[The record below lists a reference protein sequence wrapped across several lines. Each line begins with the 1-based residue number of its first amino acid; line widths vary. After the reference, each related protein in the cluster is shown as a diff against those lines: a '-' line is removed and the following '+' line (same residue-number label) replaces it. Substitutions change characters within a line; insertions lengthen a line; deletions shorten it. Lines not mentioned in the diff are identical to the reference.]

1 MIDMNE
7 QEELKN
13 LLDAQKKINARIRQ
27 LKLRQSKKEF
37 GTILLQRH
45 PSNYNGYWANV
56 HQIRIQKL
64 SCNVESENGRNVTI
78 IENNNMLKSLNYL
91 KKVRK
96 DIDKL
101 IAYLESITVKDPN
114 GSGREDK

>member
-1 MIDMNE
+1 MTE

-27 LKLRQSKKEF
+27 LRQSKKEF
-37 GTILLQRH
+37 GTVSLQRH
-45 PSNYNGYWANV
+45 PSSNYNGYWANV

-64 SCNVESENGRNVTI
+64 SCNIESENGRNVAI

-101 IAYLESITVKDPN
+101 IAYLESITAKDPN

>member
-1 MIDMNE
+1 MTE
-7 QEELKN
+7 QEELKD
-13 LLDAQKKINARIRQ
+13 LLDAQKKINARIRE
-27 LKLRQSKKEF
+27 LRNSKKEF
-37 GTILLQRH
+37 GTVLLQRH
-45 PSNYNGYWANV
+45 PSANCSGYWANV

-101 IAYLESITVKDPN
+101 ITYLEGITVKDPKSS
-114 GSGREDK
+114 GSEDK

>member
-1 MIDMNE
+1 MNE
-7 QEELKN
+7 QEELQN

-27 LKLRQSKKEF
+27 LRQSNKEF
-37 GTILLQRH
+37 GLVSLQRH
-45 PSNYNGYWANV
+45 PSAKYNGYWSNV

-64 SCNVESENGRNVTI
+64 SCNVESENGRNVAI

-101 IAYLESITVKDPN
+101 ITYLEGITVKDPKSS
-114 GSGREDK
+114 GSEDK

>member
-13 LLDAQKKINARIRQ
+13 LLDAQKKINARI
-27 LKLRQSKKEF
+27 KELRMSKKEF
-37 GTILLQRH
+37 GLILIQRH
-45 PSNYNGYWANV
+45 PTNNRLWSSI
-56 HQIRIQKL
+56 HQIKIKKF
-64 SCNVESENGRNVTI
+64 SCAVESEQERCITI
-78 IENNNMLKSLNYL
+78 IESNNMVKSLNYL
-91 KKVRK
+91 KKIRK

-101 IAYLESITVKDPN
+101 IDYLEGITVKDPN

>member
-1 MIDMNE
+1 MNE

-27 LKLRQSKKEF
+27 LRQSKKEF
-37 GTILLQRH
+37 GTVTIQKH
-45 PSNYNGYWANV
+45 PVNNNLWSSI
-56 HQIRIQKL
+56 HQIRIKKM
-64 SCNVESENGRNVTI
+64 SCIVESEQGRCLTI
-78 IENNNMLKSLNYL
+78 IESNNMLKSLNYL

-101 IAYLESITVKDPN
+101 ITYLEGITVKDPKSS
-114 GSGREDK
+114 GSEDK

>member
-1 MIDMNE
+1 MNE

-13 LLDAQKKINARIRQ
+13 LLDAQKKINARIREW
-27 LKLRQSKKEF
+27 RNSKKGF
-37 GTILLQRH
+37 GTVSLQRH
-45 PSNYNGYWANV
+45 PSSKYNGYWANV

-64 SCNVESENGRNVTI
+64 SCNVESENGRNVAI
-78 IENNNMLKSLNYL
+78 IENNNMLKTLNYL

>member
-1 MIDMNE
+1 MTE

-13 LLDAQKKINARIRQ
+13 LLDAQKKINARIRE
-27 LKLRQSKKEF
+27 LRGSKKTY
-37 GTILLQRH
+37 GLVSLQRH
-45 PSNYNGYWANV
+45 PSAGYGGYWSNV

-64 SCNVESENGRNVTI
+64 SCNVESENGRNVAI

-101 IAYLESITVKDPN
+101 ITYLEGITVKDPKSS
-114 GSGREDK
+114 GSEDK

>member
-1 MIDMNE
+1 MNE
-7 QEELKN
+7 QEELAN

-27 LKLRQSKKEF
+27 LRDSSKKEF
-37 GTILLQRH
+37 GLVSLQKH
-45 PSNYNGYWANV
+45 PSARYNGYWSNV

-64 SCNVESENGRNVTI
+64 SCNIESENGRNVAI

-101 IAYLESITVKDPN
+101 ITYLEGITVKDPK
-114 GSGREDK
+114 SSDSEDK

>member
-1 MIDMNE
+1 MNE
-7 QEELKN
+7 QEELAN

-27 LKLRQSKKEF
+27 LRQSKKEF
-37 GTILLQRH
+37 GLVSLQRH
-45 PSNYNGYWANV
+45 PSANYNGYWSNV

-64 SCNVESENGRNVTI
+64 SCNIESENGRNVAI

-101 IAYLESITVKDPN
+101 ITYLEGITVKDPKSS
-114 GSGREDK
+114 GSEDK

>member
-1 MIDMNE
+1 MINE
-7 QEELKN
+7 QEELAN

-27 LKLRQSKKEF
+27 LRQSNKEF
-37 GTILLQRH
+37 GLVSLQRH
-45 PSNYNGYWANV
+45 PSAKYNDYWSNV

-64 SCNVESENGRNVTI
+64 SCNIESENGRNVTI
-78 IENNNMLKSLNYL
+78 IENNNILKSLNYL

-101 IAYLESITVKDPN
+101 ITYLEGITVKDPKSS
-114 GSGREDK
+114 GSEDK

>member
-1 MIDMNE
+1 MTE

-13 LLDAQKKINARIRQ
+13 LLDAQKKISSRIRE
-27 LKLRQSKKEF
+27 LRGCKKTF
-37 GTILLQRH
+37 GLVSLQRH
-45 PSNYNGYWANV
+45 PSANYNGYWSNV

-64 SCNVESENGRNVTI
+64 SCNIESENGRNVAI

-101 IAYLESITVKDPN
+101 ITYLEGITVKDPKSS
-114 GSGREDK
+114 GSEDK